1 MSSGDSGQLSSE
13 GAKLPGSRKSSDT
26 DSGLSPGSPG
36 PGSGSQ
42 CSCSS
47 HESASSPDIRRVM
60 IPRSHYE
67 QLVIITILNNFTS

>member
-13 GAKLPGSRKSSDT
+13 GPKLPGSRKSSDT

-36 PGSGSQ
+36 PRAGSQ

-47 HESASSPDIRRVM
+47 HEANSPSDIRHEIIPELSTM
-60 IPRSHYE
+60 IC
-67 QLVIITILNNFTS
+67 L